1 MKKILALITLCSIGL
16 TIGIGYFYWQRATA
30 LPEWITETSEPVSG
44 NTSTPSS
51 TPSVSGDTP
60 RSANTIQEQI
70 EKAKPGPVQE
80 QLTGAEIDNLIVAG
94 LNKSSGTK
102 TLPTAIKRIKTQIQ
116 QDRIRTGAIVD
127 LAELENMPANPRTEM
142 MNRLVKIMPQLRGKP
157 VYIGVVG
164 QLSVKDGQTQLSS
177 DSKLQIGKVELPLN
191 DVAKQMGVSRSA
203 LEQNITNYLQFS
215 NLNIDKIDLTDQ
227 GAVIVGQ
234 KK

>member
-1 MKKILALITLCSIGL
+1 MKKILAFFALCSIGL
-16 TIGIGYFYWQRATA
+16 TVGIGYFYWQRATA
-30 LPEWITETSEPVSG
+30 LPEWITETPTNPETTASPGASP
-44 NTSTPSS
+44 TP
-51 TPSVSGDTP
+51 PA
-60 RSANTIQEQI
+60 RSANTIEEKIQ
-70 EKAKPGPVQE
+70 KAKPGPVQE

-94 LNKSSGTK
+94 LTKNSGTK
-102 TLPTAIKRIKTQIQ
+102 ALPNAVKGIKTQIQ

-142 MNRLVKIMPQLRGKP
+142 MNRLVKIMPQLRSKP

-164 QLSVKDGQTQLSS
+164 QLSVKDGQTQLSK
-177 DSKLQIGKVELPLN
+177 DSKIQIGKLELPLN

-215 NLNIDKIDLTDQ
+215 NLNIEKIDLTDQ
-227 GAVIVGQ
+227 GAVISGQ